1 MGLSSILSAINPY
14 AGLIGAGVSALGQYR
29 ANRETR
35 ASTGRQLAFQERMSN
50 TAHQRQMADLK
61 AAGINPMLSAKLG
74 GASSPAGASYQAGN
88 VGAAAV
94 EGYGKVSSAKQ
105 AQAQTKQTQAQTR
118 VTEQQEQK
126 LVQEIKQ
133 MKDLHNERW
142 QRLFATMGP
151 DNIAASVAAA
161 INNVDVKLLLNQVAK
176 KTNASINTMEDLKAL
191 LRATQAQKSGVA
203 QTVSGFEQIIKYV
216 FKPSDMQNDKYSK
229 GARNG

>member
-14 AGLIGAGVSALGQYR
+14 AGLIGVGASAYGQYR
-29 ANRETR
+29 ANKETR
-35 ASTGRQLAFQERMSN
+35 NYATKMSG

-61 AAGINPMLSAKLG
+61 AAGINPILAGRLG
-74 GASSPAGASYQAGN
+74 GASTPSYQAGN
-88 VGAAAV
+88 IGSAAV
-94 EGYGKVSSAKQ
+94 QGYSQVSSAKQ
-105 AQAQTKQTQAQTR
+105 AQAQTKQIDAQTM
-118 VTEQQEQK
+118 VTKQQEEK

-161 INNVDVKLLLNQVAK
+161 INNVDVKLLLNQVAR
-176 KTNASINTMEDLKAL
+176 KTKASVNTLEDLKAL

-203 QTVSGFEQIIKYV
+203 QTVSGFEQIIKHV
-216 FKPSDMQNDKYSK
+216 FKPTDMRNDKYSK

>member
-1 MGLSSILSAINPY
+1 MWPAV
-14 AGLIGAGVSALGQYR
+14 IGAAVSGYGAYR

-50 TAHQRQMADLK
+50 TAHQRQMADLRS
-61 AAGINPMLSAKLG
+61 AGINPMLSARLG
-74 GASSPAGASYQAGN
+74 GASSPAGASYQASN
-88 VGAAAV
+88 IGAAAV

-105 AQAQTKQTQAQTR
+105 AQAQTKQIQAQTL
-118 VTEQQEQK
+118 VTKQQEKK

-176 KTNASINTMEDLKAL
+176 KTNASINTIEDLKAL

-203 QTVSGFEQIIKYV
+203 QTVSGFEQIIKHV
-216 FKPSDMQNDKYSK
+216 FKPTDMQNDKYSK